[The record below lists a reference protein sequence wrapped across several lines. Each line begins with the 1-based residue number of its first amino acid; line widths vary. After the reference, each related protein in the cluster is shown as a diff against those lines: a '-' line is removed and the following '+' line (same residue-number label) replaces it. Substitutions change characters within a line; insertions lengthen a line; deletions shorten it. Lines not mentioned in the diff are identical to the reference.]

1 MPSYALTPPP
11 IDLGESE
18 VQHTGAQRKDWL
30 IWPEVV
36 DESIRGM
43 SCIWDISQRLA
54 GSLSGGQ
61 SEVGMDSR

>member
-1 MPSYALTPPP
+1 MESEALTAPP
-11 IDLGESE
+11 IDLGKSE

-30 IWPEVV
+30 IWPEIV
-36 DESIRGM
+36 DESIRRM
-43 SCIWDISQRLA
+43 SCIGAVSQRLA